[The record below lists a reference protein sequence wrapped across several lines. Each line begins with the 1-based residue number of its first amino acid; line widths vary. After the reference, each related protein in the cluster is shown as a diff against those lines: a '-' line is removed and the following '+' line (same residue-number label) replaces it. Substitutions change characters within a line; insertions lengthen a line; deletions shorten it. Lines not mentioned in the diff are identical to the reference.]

1 MSARPPRI
9 FYILVPLL
17 SVLAALAAAELL
29 LATFAPTPF
38 AVERNM
44 AFMPDPHTGYRLQPG
59 GRGSFVDGIPG
70 VANSDGHRDDE
81 LPVRRADSLR
91 ILALGDSFTV
101 GANVRMED
109 TWPANLERRLQS
121 EQTHPVDVINSGVGG
136 WAPYQYAQ
144 YYEHYGR
151 AFAPDV
157 VLVGFF
163 VGNDTYNK
171 RHRPEQLRTAV
182 LGRRVRR
189 ASAESPFVVPRVW
202 LIEHSHLARRF
213 LTPSARMERRILREH
228 CADFDE
234 FLLAYEEKR
243 MKNHRKRDAERERN
257 LENTLHQLA
266 RIQEMARADGAALL
280 VVLIPDENQI
290 NPQLQ
295 YLLWGDEIPSD
306 YDMDM
311 PQVLL
316 AEKFRETGVHVLDPL
331 ARFRGH
337 PGCLY
342 LNDTHFN
349 AAGLDLL
356 ASAIQDEMRGA
367 WPPPRRHAPADSR

>member
-1 MSARPPRI
+1 MSTRPPRI
-9 FYILVPLL
+9 FYIVIPLL
-17 SVLAALAAAELL
+17 SVLVALAGAELL
-29 LATFAPTPF
+29 LATFWPTPYS
-38 AVERNM
+38 AERTM
-44 AFMPDPHTGYRLQPG
+44 AFTPDPFTGYRLQPG

-70 VANSDGHRDDE
+70 LANSDGHRDDE

-101 GANVRMED
+101 GSNVRMED
-109 TWPANLERRLQS
+109 TWPANLERRLRS
-121 EQTHPVDVINSGVGG
+121 ERTHPVDVINTGVGG

-157 VLVGFF
+157 VIVGFF

-171 RHRPEQLRTAV
+171 RHKPEQLRTAV
-182 LGRRVRR
+182 LGRRVQR
-189 ASAESPFVVPRVW
+189 ASAQSPFVVPRVW
-202 LIEHSHLARRF
+202 LIEHSHLARR
-213 LTPSARMERRILREH
+213 LLNPSALLERRVLRDH

-234 FLLAYEEKR
+234 FLLWYEQRR
-243 MKNHRKRDAERERN
+243 MKNHRKRNAERERK
-257 LENTLHQLA
+257 LENALHQIG

-295 YLLWGDEIPSD
+295 ALLWTEEERPA

-311 PQVLL
+311 PQILL
-316 AEKFRETGVHVLDPL
+316 VEKLRETGVHVLDPL

-337 PGCLY
+337 AGCLY
-342 LNDTHFN
+342 LNDTHLN
-349 AAGLDLL
+349 PEGLDLL

-367 WPPPRRHAPADSR
+367 WPAPRRHATADAH